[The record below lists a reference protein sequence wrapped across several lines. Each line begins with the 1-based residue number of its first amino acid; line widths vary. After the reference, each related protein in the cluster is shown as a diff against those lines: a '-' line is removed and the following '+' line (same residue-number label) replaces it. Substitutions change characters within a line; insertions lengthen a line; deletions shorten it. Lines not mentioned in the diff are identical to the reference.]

1 MKRVLKIAG
10 LGLAALVA
18 VLVVVGFFLPRKWH
32 VEQTEIVNAGPEHIY
47 PLVNDLKE
55 WQSWAAWNKEMDP
68 EVKWEYSATA
78 SGPGAWWSWNGPKM
92 GHGKMT
98 ITKSELG
105 SGVWVDEMIET
116 DKEVN
121 AKGSLTWIAQGGG
134 TQITWVDEGTL
145 PPVIGGYF
153 VGFIENM
160 LANNFQTGLKK
171 LKAAAEQ
178 RKGAAAA
185 AQAEQDGTAVAAPAP
200 AAPAEPAPVAAPATP

>member
-1 MKRVLKIAG
+1 MKRVVKIAG
-10 LGLAALVA
+10 LGLVALVG

-32 VEQTEIVNAGPEHIY
+32 VEQGVLVNAGPEYIY
-47 PLVNDLKE
+47 PLVSDLKE
-55 WQSWAAWNKEMDP
+55 WQSWAAWSKDMDP
-68 EVKWEYSATA
+68 EVKWEYGGPA
-78 SGPGAWWSWNGPKM
+78 SGAGAWWSWNGPKM

-98 ITKSELG
+98 ITKSEPG

-121 AKGSLTWIAQGGG
+121 AKGSLTWTTQGGG
-134 TQITWVDEGTL
+134 TQVTWVDEGTL

-160 LANNFQTGLKK
+160 LADNFQMGLKK

-185 AQAEQDGTAVAAPAP
+185 AQAEQDGTAVAAP
-200 AAPAEPAPVAAPATP
+200 VAAPATP